1 MITYETVIVI
11 HPRLSDAEVAEFA
24 EKTKQA
30 IAKGG
35 GEVLGDDR
43 WGRRK
48 LAYPIGNSREGF
60 YLYLKYNAK
69 GALVNEMNRQ
79 FRITEDVLR
88 SLTVHAE
95 DPAHT
100 MPKPRPAKPA
110 AAAAAPAPSAAAA
123 PSAPPVS

>member
-24 EKTKQA
+24 EKTKQS

-48 LAYPIGNSREGF
+48 LAYPIGSSREGF

-69 GALVNEMNRQ
+69 GPLVNELNRQ
-79 FRITEDVLR
+79 FRLTEDVLR

-100 MPKPRPAKPA
+100 SPKPRPAKPA
-110 AAAAAPAPSAAAA
+110 AAGAAAPAPAAA

>member
-1 MITYETVIVI
+1 MLTYETVILI
-11 HPRLSDAEVAEFA
+11 HPRLSDQEVADFA

-35 GEVLGDDR
+35 GEVLGEDR

-48 LAYPIGNSREGF
+48 LAYQIGNSREGF

-79 FRITEDVLR
+79 FRIQEDILR
-88 SLTVHAE
+88 TLTVHAE

-100 MPKPRPAKPA
+100 MPKPRAPKPA
-110 AAAAAPAPSAAAA
+110 AAGATAPAAAPATTTPTAS
-123 PSAPPVS
+123 